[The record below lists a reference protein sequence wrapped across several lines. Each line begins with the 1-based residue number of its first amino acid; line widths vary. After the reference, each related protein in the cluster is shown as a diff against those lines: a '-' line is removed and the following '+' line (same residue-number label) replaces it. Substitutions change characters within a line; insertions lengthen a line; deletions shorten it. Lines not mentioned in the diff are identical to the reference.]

1 MLVEIL
7 VIVIIIKIGISLTI
21 LKISYNKIKEYKNAI
36 NILKDIR
43 KTCEKTNIK
52 SVEEIKNLKEEIEE
66 IKEEM
71 EVYTDQMNK
80 EKKTYQSKLDQ
91 LKRIR
96 EILEG

>member
-80 EKKTYQSKLDQ
+80 EKKTYQPKLDQ